1 MQTSTAKVRL
11 DVLKRLNTVKKFNPN
26 HDELGRFT
34 TGASSTSAYV
44 EGIGRVTRDDQ
55 GRWVDKKGTPVA
67 PRINMQIR
75 LQDQLALRDKQT
87 REGTAPEAPSPFK
100 TSEIVDRTAEGLKSE
115 IPAPLLAKVLE
126 SMADRTDDPNIA
138 LIKVDVPWV
147 KLGRES
153 LGLTRNQAPQVPATM
168 KQKFLSDMEAR
179 GVKIYREEVSASPL
193 TPTQTEISGRAA
205 GQIMRRMEA
214 GQDRFADDFDAGA
227 VIISA
232 DNYVIDGHHRWA
244 GQVASE
250 MAGSTS
256 RMRALRVG
264 LNAKELIGVIRA
276 WDVAN
281 GVATLE
287 MGEDR
292 GYSPATKMA
301 MFNKALDIAVFDAKD
316 KVWCA

>member
-1 MQTSTAKVRL
+1 MQTTASKVRL
-11 DVLKRLNTVKKFNPN
+11 DVLKRLNTVKKFNPY

-44 EGIGRVTRDDQ
+44 EGIGRVTRDAQ
-55 GRWVDKKGTPVA
+55 GRWTDKNGTPVA

-75 LQDQLALRDKQT
+75 LQNQLALRDSQI
-87 REGTAPEAPSPFK
+87 REGTAPEPPSPFK
-100 TSEIVDRTAEGLKSE
+100 TSEVVDRTVKGLKSE
-115 IPAPLLAKVLE
+115 IPAPLLKTVLE
-126 SMADRTDDPNIA
+126 GMADRTDDPNIA
-138 LIKVDVPWV
+138 LIRVDVPWV

-153 LGLTRNQAPQVPATM
+153 LGLSRDKAPQVPSNL

-179 GVKIYREEVSASPL
+179 GVRIYREELSASPL
-193 TPTQTEISGRAA
+193 TPTQTQISGRAA

-256 RMRALRVG
+256 RMRTLRIG

-281 GVATLE
+281 GVATLA

-301 MFNKALDIAVFDAKD
+301 MLYKAIDIAVFDAKD
-316 KVWCA
+316 TVWCA

>member
-11 DVLKRLNTVKKFNPN
+11 DVLKRLHTVKKFNPY

-55 GRWVDKKGTPVA
+55 GRWVDKDGTPVA

-75 LQDQLALRDKQT
+75 RQQQLALRNSQIIA
-87 REGTAPEAPSPFK
+87 GTAPEAPSPFR
-100 TSEIVDRTAEGLKSE
+100 TSEVVDRTVNGQKSE
-115 IPAPLLAKVLE
+115 IPAPLLKTVLE

-138 LIKVDVPWV
+138 LIRVDVPWV

-153 LGLTRNQAPQVPATM
+153 LGLSRDEAPQVPSNL

-193 TPTQTEISGRAA
+193 TPTQTQISGRAA

-232 DNYVIDGHHRWA
+232 DNHVIDGHHRWA

-250 MAGSTS
+250 LAGSTS
-256 RMRALRVG
+256 RMRVLRVS
-264 LNAKELIGVIRA
+264 LNAKELIGVMRA
-276 WDVAN
+276 WGEANDVS
-281 GVATLE
+281 TLA

-292 GYSPATKMA
+292 GSSPATKMA
-301 MFNKALDIAVFDAKD
+301 MFYKALDIAVFDAKD
-316 KVWCA
+316 TVWCA

>member
-179 GVKIYREEVSASPL
+179 GVKIYREELSASPL

>member
-11 DVLKRLNTVKKFNPN
+11 DVLKRLHTVKKFNPY

-55 GRWVDKKGTPVA
+55 GRWVDKDGTPVA

-75 LQDQLALRDKQT
+75 RQQQLALRDSQI
-87 REGTAPEAPSPFK
+87 RDGTAPEPPSPFR
-100 TSEIVDRTAEGLKSE
+100 TSEVVDRTVNGQKSE
-115 IPAPLLAKVLE
+115 IPAPLLKTVLE

-138 LIKVDVPWV
+138 LIRVDVPWV

-153 LGLTRNQAPQVPATM
+153 LGLTRDQAPQVPTNM

-179 GVKIYREEVSASPL
+179 GVKVYREEVSASPL
-193 TPTQTEISGRAA
+193 TPTQTQISGRAA

-214 GQDRFADDFDAGA
+214 GQDRFAGDFDAGA

-232 DNYVIDGHHRWA
+232 DNHVIDGHHRWA

-250 MAGSTS
+250 LAGSTS
-256 RMRALRVG
+256 RMRVLRVG
-264 LNAKELIGVIRA
+264 LNAKELIGVMRA
-276 WDVAN
+276 WGEANDVS
-281 GVATLE
+281 TLA

-301 MFNKALDIAVFDAKD
+301 MLYKALDIAVFDAKD
-316 KVWCA
+316 TVWCA

>member
-11 DVLKRLNTVKKFNPN
+11 DVLKRLNTVKKFNPY

-55 GRWVDKKGTPVA
+55 GRWIDKDGTPVA

-75 LQDQLALRDKQT
+75 RQQQLALRNSQIIA
-87 REGTAPEAPSPFK
+87 GTAPEALAPFR
-100 TSEIVDRTAEGLKSE
+100 TSEIVDRTVNGQQSE
-115 IPAPLLAKVLE
+115 IPAPLLATVLE

-138 LIKVDVPWV
+138 LIRVDVPWV

-153 LGLTRNQAPQVPATM
+153 LGLTRDQAPQVPASM

-179 GVKIYREEVSASPL
+179 GVKIYREELSASPL

-214 GQDRFADDFDAGA
+214 GEDRFADDFDAGA
-227 VIISA
+227 VIVSA

-256 RMRALRVG
+256 RMRTLRVG
-264 LNAKELIGVIRA
+264 LNAKELIGVMRA

-281 GVATLE
+281 NVETLA

-301 MFNKALDIAVFDAKD
+301 MLYKALDIAVFDAKD
-316 KVWCA
+316 TVWCA

>member
-75 LQDQLALRDKQT
+75 LQDQLALRDKQI

-100 TSEIVDRTAEGLKSE
+100 TSEVVDRTAEGLKSE

-179 GVKIYREEVSASPL
+179 GVKIYREELSASPL

-292 GYSPATKMA
+292 EYSPATKMA